1 MRLAIA
7 ALCVLGALAASQA
20 QAAGTTCGETVR
32 LSVDPPTR
40 MDDVVAALRRRL
52 AAAGEEQPLVE
63 RDGSAVLRVL
73 LPAGASDS
81 ILTRPAKIEFRLV
94 AKSADEPGVVAMP
107 RLDGKGTE
115 YVEPQIILD
124 EERLR
129 EIRVKEEPNPA
140 GGPAV
145 AAIAF
150 HIETTGVN
158 NLLTA
163 TTEAVGR
170 KLAILVD
177 DRIVAE
183 PIIRAPVAS
192 MTGEISGGFTL
203 ASAKELVALI
213 ANGRLQGRVAIL
225 GRQPAPCMTH

>member
-7 ALCVLGALAASQA
+7 ALCVLGALAASPA
-20 QAAGTTCGETVR
+20 RAGGTTCGETVR
-32 LSVDPPTR
+32 LGVDPPSR
-40 MDDVVAALRRRL
+40 MDEVVATLRRRL
-52 AAAGEEQPLVE
+52 VAAGEKQPSVE
-63 RDGSAVLRVL
+63 RDGAAALRVV

-94 AKSADEPGVVAMP
+94 AKSADEPGIVAMP

-115 YVEPQIILD
+115 RVEPQIILD

-129 EIRVKEEPNPA
+129 EIRVKQEPNPA
-140 GGPAV
+140 GGKPIV
-145 AAIAF
+145 AIAF

-177 DRIVAE
+177 DRIVAD
-183 PIIRAPVAS
+183 PVIRAPVAS
-192 MTGEISGGFTL
+192 LTGEISGGFTL
-203 ASAKELVALI
+203 ASANELVALI
-213 ANGRLQGRVAIL
+213 ANGRLRARVAIL
-225 GRQPAPCMTH
+225 GRQAASCMTH